1 MKKHIVYNIKWNT
14 DKELFDFLPK
24 EIEIPEDVWEEYE
37 LDEDEDVISDYIIDL
52 TGFPLYSYDIKEENI
67 MNTMKSASIYDT
79 FEIGNIFHNCNG
91 TDYVIVAF
99 DKDADVTLFQ
109 NPNNK
114 FTPYVGATHV
124 MRNSW
129 SSEKYFKNINDAC
142 NWFNKATGAEDEDTR
157 ADVCIT
163 TEYDNGS
170 GMYYS
175 YKKSALEKIEEII
188 DEILEKDPQ
197 AEINISVDVE

>member
-1 MKKHIVYNIKWNT
+1 MKKHIGYNIKWNT

-67 MNTMKSASIYDT
+67 MNTMKSASI
-79 FEIGNIFHNCNG
+79 
-91 TDYVIVAF
+91 
-99 DKDADVTLFQ
+99 
-109 NPNNK
+109 
-114 FTPYVGATHV
+114 
-124 MRNSW
+124 
-129 SSEKYFKNINDAC
+129 
-142 NWFNKATGAEDEDTR
+142 EDEDTR